1 MRITRFFGVAGRHAR
16 DQAARI
22 AQALAAGLGSRGETG
37 VLVLATE
44 EFVALPLAV
53 RCRLEDLRPDIDIRY
68 STKAIA
74 ERIA

>member
-1 MRITRFFGVAGRHAR
+1 M
-16 DQAARI
+16 
-22 AQALAAGLGSRGETG
+22 AAGLGSRGETG